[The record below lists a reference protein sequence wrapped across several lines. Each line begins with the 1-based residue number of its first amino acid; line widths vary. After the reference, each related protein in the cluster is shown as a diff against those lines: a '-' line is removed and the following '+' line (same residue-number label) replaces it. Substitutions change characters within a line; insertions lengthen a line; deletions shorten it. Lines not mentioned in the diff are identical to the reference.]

1 MNTEDYNRASGA
13 LQEIR
18 TTDKAVITIILRE
31 DGDCYFSQVGS
42 TNDIAELLNK
52 YCNYMESAIKRATE
66 GGKQ

>member
-13 LQEIR
+13 LHEIR

-52 YCNYMESAIKRATE
+52 YCTYMEKVIDKAAK
-66 GGKQ
+66 GGNQ

>member
-42 TNDIAELLNK
+42 TNNIAELLDK
-52 YCNYMESAIKRATE
+52 YITYMESSIDRAAK
-66 GGKQ
+66 GGNQ

>member
-31 DGDCYFSQVGS
+31 DGGCYFSHVGS

-52 YCNYMESAIKRATE
+52 YCDYIDSATDRAAK

>member
-42 TNDIAELLNK
+42 SNDIAELLDK
-52 YCNYMESAIKRATE
+52 YSDYMESAIDRAAK
-66 GGKQ
+66 GGNQ

>member
-18 TTDKAVITIILRE
+18 TTDKAVITVILRE

-52 YCNYMESAIKRATE
+52 YCTYMEKVIDKTTK
-66 GGKQ
+66 GGNQ

>member
-52 YCNYMESAIKRATE
+52 YCDYIESVTDRTLK
-66 GGKQ
+66 GGNQ